1 MSDFIEFLKKNAS
14 NKPLKV
20 AGDDDEDTKD
30 EKKKKKKKSTIICMS
45 PLNSF
50 NSSLLRFI
58 VTKLIY
64 WPVLCDFISRFISAQ
79 RYYQVSV
86 YIMVHAAQLQ

>member
-30 EKKKKKKKSTIICMS
+30 EKKKKKKKKGKNEE
-45 PLNSF
+45 L
-50 NSSLLRFI
+50 
-58 VTKLIY
+58 
-64 WPVLCDFISRFISAQ
+64 
-79 RYYQVSV
+79 
-86 YIMVHAAQLQ
+86 

>member
-30 EKKKKKKKSTIICMS
+30 EKKKKKKSTIICMS

-58 VTKLIY
+58 VANKINILACT
-64 WPVLCDFISRFISAQ
+64 
-79 RYYQVSV
+79 
-86 YIMVHAAQLQ
+86 M